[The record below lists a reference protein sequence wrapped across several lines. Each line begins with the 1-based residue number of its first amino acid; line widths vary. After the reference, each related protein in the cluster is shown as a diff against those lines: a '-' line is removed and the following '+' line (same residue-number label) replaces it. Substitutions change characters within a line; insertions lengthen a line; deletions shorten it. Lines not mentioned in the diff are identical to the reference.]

1 MGQPLSKHCI
11 FVSTLKKEKTWAQV
25 SKHQSNKTLHQDD
38 EEDLICNANVDFGF
52 QGTEVHGAL
61 SVGHSR
67 TSPVQSYK
75 STRTSIRQVA
85 KVLAGK
91 CKGFILFEPQ

>member
-1 MGQPLSKHCI
+1 MGS
-11 FVSTLKKEKTWAQV
+11 QV
-25 SKHQSNKTLHQDD
+25 SKQHSNKTPLQDD
-38 EEDLICNANVDFGF
+38 EEDLIFNADIDFGF
-52 QGTEVHGAL
+52 PGTEVHGAL

-67 TSPVQSYK
+67 ASPVQSYK

-91 CKGFILFEPQ
+91 CKVFLSHSNAAH

>member
-1 MGQPLSKHCI
+1 M
-11 FVSTLKKEKTWAQV
+11 VY
-25 SKHQSNKTLHQDD
+25 
-38 EEDLICNANVDFGF
+38 ANIDFDF
-52 QGTEVHGAL
+52 QGTEFHSAL

-85 KVLAGK
+85 KALAGK
-91 CKGFILFEPQ
+91 HLGDAEHFILSLMWFIDNLDFSQFFLDY